1 MRSYERGRRVTPS
14 EQRGAP
20 TEPGAR
26 ETPFRLRAES
36 TADTKLAQI
45 AKRAQDDPKLKFT
58 TVMHHFSAAN
68 LEQCYRELEGNK
80 ALGVDGISKAE
91 YGRELDRNVDG
102 LVERLKRFSYRPQA
116 VRRVLIPKGDGK
128 MRPLGISCVEDKLVQ
143 RMAAKILE
151 AIYEQD
157 FLDCSYGF
165 RPARGCHVVVR
176 DAYQHLYRNRVKWVV
191 DIDIQAYFDT
201 IDHDWLMRCLQERI
215 ADQKFLRLIQR
226 MLKAGVLTEGEFSK
240 TDEGTPQGSIVSP
253 VLSNIYLHYILDL
266 WFEKVVRKQMRGKAS
281 LWRYA
286 DDSIAL
292 FEDGDDA
299 REFIEMLQERF
310 GKFGLRL
317 HPTKTKIVRFDRE
330 EKQSGTFDFLGF
342 TFYYGKSRKGNRVV
356 KLRTSKERLRVKLK
370 QFKEWLKA
378 NRNCFRLPQL
388 WETAKLK
395 LLGHIN
401 YYGVSWNSR
410 SLSWFC
416 WNCTRLLFKWL
427 NRRSQRR
434 SFNWLGFQQRLR
446 QFPLP
451 QPRIR
456 VVLFA
461 VPAYR

>member
-1 MRSYERGRRVTPS
+1 MRSYERGRRVMPS

-20 TEPGAR
+20 VEACAG
-26 ETPFRLRAES
+26 ETPFGLRAES

-45 AKRAQDDPKLKFT
+45 AKRALEEPKLKFT
-58 TVMHHFSAAN
+58 AVMHHFSEAN
-68 LEQCYRELEGNK
+68 LEQCYRELDGRK
-80 ALGVDGISKAE
+80 APGVDGISKEE
-91 YGRELDRNVDG
+91 YGRELNRNVDE
-102 LVERLKRFSYRPQA
+102 LVGRLKRFSYRPEP

-143 RMAAKILE
+143 RMTAKILE
-151 AIYEQD
+151 AIYEQS

-165 RPARGCHVVVR
+165 RPARGCHEAVR
-176 DAYQHLYRNRVKWVV
+176 DAYQHLYRGRVRWVV

-201 IDHDWLMRCLQERI
+201 IDHEWLMRCLRERI
-215 ADQKFLRLIQR
+215 ADPKFLRLIER
-226 MLKAGVLTEGEFSK
+226 MLKAGVLTEGEFSA
-240 TDEGTPQGSIVSP
+240 TDEGTPQGSMVSP

-266 WFEKVVRKQMRGKAS
+266 WFEKVVKKQMRGKAS

-286 DDSIAL
+286 DDSIAF

-299 REFIEMLQERF
+299 RGFVEMLQERF

-317 HPTKTKIVRFDRE
+317 HPTKTKIVCFDRTV
-330 EKQSGTFDFLGF
+330 KGSGTFDFLGF
-342 TFYYGKSRKGNRVV
+342 TFYYGKSRKGNRVA
-356 KLRTSKERLRVKLK
+356 KIRTSINRLRGKLK

-378 NRNCFRLPQL
+378 NRNCSRLPEL

-401 YYGVSWNSR
+401 YYGVSGNSR

-416 WNCTRLLFKWL
+416 WHCMRLLFKWL
-427 NRRSQRR
+427 NRRSQKR
-434 SFNWLGFQQRLR
+434 SFNWNGFQQRLR

-451 QPRIR
+451 QPRIK
-456 VVLFA
+456 VALYA